1 MKIDI
6 EAELRVFEWRNAR
19 WTENKL
25 IACSPF
31 RDERRPSF
39 YVWLRDDPVTG
50 AKAGYWGDSGG
61 YEYQKGSFIRLL
73 SYLRDETEEETKEY
87 LKSKYGLFSLQQ
99 IDIENITL
107 DLPGWEVEVGE
118 KHGGLDQ
125 SILDEYRF
133 RHSYLSRRGISENV
147 QRMMRIG
154 YDREHRAITIPW
166 FLPNGSLGNIKYR
179 RVDSKQFWYHKGGMP
194 IRELVYGLN
203 IIYRKELREAVLCE
217 AEIDAMSAMTA
228 GIPAIAVGGAKLSD
242 KQAELIARSPL
253 ESVVLATDND
263 EAGEKMRKQAIS
275 KLRNYVQLKVVS
287 IPEPNKDINDV
298 RDTEV
303 IRKII
308 ADAEIVG
315 FS

>member
-31 RDERRPSF
+31 RDERHPSF
-39 YVWLRDDPVTG
+39 YVWLRDNPVTG

-61 YEYQKGSFIRLL
+61 YEYQRGGFVQLL
-73 SYLRDETEEETKEY
+73 AFLRNETEQETREY
-87 LKSKYGLFSLQQ
+87 LEAKYGSTYV
-99 IDIENITL
+99 DTESMTL
-107 DLPGWEVEVGE
+107 DLSGWTINPKPKCRGI
-118 KHGGLDQ
+118 DP

-133 RHSYLSRRGISENV
+133 RHPYLERRGISEKI
-147 QRMMRIG
+147 QRLMKIG
-154 YDREHRAITIPW
+154 YDRKHRAITIPW
-166 FLPNGSLGNIKYR
+166 FLPDGSLGNIKYR
-179 RVDSKQFWYHKGGMP
+179 RVDSKQFWYQPGGMP
-194 IRELVYGLN
+194 IREMVYGIDVICRRN
-203 IIYRKELREAVLCE
+203 VREAVLTE
-217 AEIDAMSAMTA
+217 AEIDAMTVMTA

-253 ESVVLATDND
+253 ESVILATDND
-263 EAGEKMRKQAIS
+263 EAGANLRKQAIS
-275 KLRNYVQLKVVS
+275 KLRNYIQLKVVP

-308 ADAEIVG
+308 AEAEIVG